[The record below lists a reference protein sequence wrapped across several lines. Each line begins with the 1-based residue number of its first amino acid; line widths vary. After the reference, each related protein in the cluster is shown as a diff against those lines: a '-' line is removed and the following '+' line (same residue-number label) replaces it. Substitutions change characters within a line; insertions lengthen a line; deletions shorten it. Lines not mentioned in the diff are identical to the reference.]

1 MSKAQ
6 NPLIACKLSLGWDVT
21 KGQWTLVTSADRL
34 LATERRAGFCGI
46 PGLQKRETWG
56 TRQVMIRNTDGL
68 KRNARSRS
76 EDAMRRTTAAILLML
91 SEETEINF
99 RSVATRA
106 KVSTAWL
113 YGTKAVRDK
122 IVKIRN
128 TSPVSAGE
136 NLQHRQ
142 RLSHERVVATLRI
155 RILTLE
161 VINRELKEQLEAAY
175 GRLAVVQPKLGSLHQ
190 TSE

>member
-1 MSKAQ
+1 M
-6 NPLIACKLSLGWDVT
+6 V
-21 KGQWTLVTSADRL
+21 
-34 LATERRAGFCGI
+34 
-46 PGLQKRETWG
+46 
-56 TRQVMIRNTDGL
+56 RNTDGL
-68 KRNARSRS
+68 KRNGRSRS
-76 EDAMRRTTAAILLML
+76 EDAMQRTTAAILLML
-91 SEETEINF
+91 SEEKEINF

-142 RLSHERVVATLRI
+142 RLSHERAGGTHGI
-155 RILTLE
+155 RSRHR
-161 VINRELKEQLEAAY
+161 VC
-175 GRLAVVQPKLGSLHQ
+175 
-190 TSE
+190 